1 MKRYKL
7 PVILLLLFANYTL
20 AYQPTA
26 GELHQ
31 NSALCSYGYNSN
43 CSSGNGYGST
53 SPRVEYLPSKYGA
66 ISVGRFKDG
75 TTRTFGTSNENSA
88 RKAKQVVIAMCE
100 KEGAVRCSIAA
111 DYANQCIS
119 ATVGAKNKLHNVYY
133 GLGLSPDAATRN
145 AFKKCERDNA
155 ADCDLFI
162 KAECSLPY

>member
-31 NSALCSYGYNSN
+31 NPALCSYGYNSN

-66 ISVGRFKDG
+66 ISVGTSKNG
-75 TTRTFGTSNENSA
+75 RTEFFSTYDEDSA
-88 RKAKQVVIAMCE
+88 RKAKQVVIAMC
-100 KEGAVRCSIAA
+100 KKKGAVGCRIAA

-119 ATVGAKNKLHNVYY
+119 ATVGTKNKLYY
-133 GLGLSPDAATRN
+133 TYFGFALSPNAATRD
-145 AFKKCERDNA
+145 AFEKCERDNA